1 MSSQRWHHG
10 AAPPFCRAT
19 IGYMADSWSV
29 YGRMAGGY
37 EAHAADGAYNAH
49 YDRPAM
55 LSLLGDVRG
64 LRVLDAA
71 CGPGYYTSELIA
83 RGAEVAAFD
92 ASPEMLELTRA
103 RVGDGVQLERAVLGE
118 SLPFADEEFDVVV
131 CALAIHY
138 ADDRV
143 AAFREFARVLLPG
156 GVAVFSTQHPTADWL
171 RKGGSYFDVHQEE
184 DVWERLGKEFIV
196 RFWREP
202 LTTLCAAIAESGFL
216 IERLVEPLPADS
228 MRERWPSDWEQ
239 LRREPGFIAMRLVKG
254 R

>member
-1 MSSQRWHHG
+1 VL
-10 AAPPFCRAT
+10 T
-19 IGYMADSWSV
+19 
-29 YGRMAGGY
+29 
-37 EAHAADGAYNAH
+37 
-49 YDRPAM
+49 
-55 LSLLGDVRG
+55 LLGDVRG

-83 RGAEVAAFD
+83 QGAEVAAFD
-92 ASPEMLELTRA
+92 ASPEMVELTRA
-103 RVGDGVQLERAVLGE
+103 GLGHDVRVERAVLGE

-138 ADDRV
+138 ADDRL
-143 AAFREFARVLLPG
+143 AAFREFGRVLRPA
-156 GVAVFSTQHPTADWL
+156 GVVVHFSTQHPTTDWL
-171 RKGGSYFDVHQEE
+171 RKGGSYFDVRQEE
-184 DVWERLGKEFIV
+184 DVWEQLGEEFTV

-202 LTTLCAAIAESGFL
+202 LSNLCTAIAEAGFL

-239 LRREPGFIAMRLVKG
+239 LRREPGFIALRLVKG

>member
-1 MSSQRWHHG
+1 
-10 AAPPFCRAT
+10 
-19 IGYMADSWSV
+19 
-29 YGRMAGGY
+29 MAGSY

-49 YDRPAM
+49 YDRPAV

-71 CGPGYYTSELIA
+71 CGPGYYTAELIA

-92 ASPEMLELTRA
+92 ASPEMIELTRA
-103 RVGDGVQLERAVLGE
+103 RVGDDIRVERAVLGG

-138 ADDRV
+138 ADDRL
-143 AAFREFARVLLPG
+143 AAFRQFARVLRPA
-156 GVAVFSTQHPTADWL
+156 GVVVVSTQHPTTDWL
-171 RKGGSYFDVHQEE
+171 RKGGSYFDVRQEE
-184 DVWERLGKEFIV
+184 DVWERLGEEFTV

-202 LTTLCAAIAESGFL
+202 LSSLCTAITEAGFL
-216 IERLVEPLPADS
+216 IEQLVEPLPADS
-228 MRERWPSDWEQ
+228 MRERWPADWEQ
-239 LRREPGFIAMRLVKG
+239 LCREPGFISPRLVKG

>member
-1 MSSQRWHHG
+1 
-10 AAPPFCRAT
+10 
-19 IGYMADSWSV
+19 MADSWSV
-29 YGRMAGGY
+29 YSRMAGGY

-49 YDRPAM
+49 YDRPAV
-55 LSLLGDVRG
+55 LSLLGEVRG

-71 CGPGYYTSELIA
+71 CGPGYYTAELLA

-103 RVGDGVQLERAVLGE
+103 RVGDGVRLERAVLGE

-138 ADDRV
+138 ADDRP
-143 AAFREFARVLLPG
+143 AAFREFARVLRPG
-156 GVAVFSTQHPTADWL
+156 GIAVFSTQHPTTDWL
-171 RKGGSYFDVHQEE
+171 RKGGSYFDVRQEE
-184 DVWERLGKEFIV
+184 DVWERLGEEFTV

-202 LTTLCAAIAESGFL
+202 LSSLCAAIADSGFL